1 MIRTDWSLSSIMTRV
16 IIRQYRDVLL
26 SDIGSEQRSLLH
38 KQLIKKE
45 DKLGKDLQLLADI
58 ERHIA
63 DTCQRIEAQQVR
75 VSTIQANG
83 RDGLV
88 VAQALLDGL
97 IESQQ
102 LSMEYRQRV
111 MDEIEGHRL

>member
-1 MIRTDWSLSSIMTRV
+1 MIRADRSLSSIMARLL
-16 IIRQYRDVLL
+16 IRQYRDVLL
-26 SDIGSEQRSLLH
+26 SDIGSEQRSLVQ
-38 KQLIKKE
+38 KQLIKEE

-63 DTCQRIEAQQVR
+63 ETCQRIEAQQVR

-97 IESQQ
+97 LESQQ

-111 MDEIEGHRL
+111 MDEIERRRV